1 MLGRKQRVRNQD
13 FLDTLARI
21 EEVVPRPVAMRVFT
35 EAVREI
41 RDYTAGKRVAFAWSG
56 GKDSLAL
63 QAVCYE
69 AGVRECLFTMTDL
82 EYPVFLAWVTDN
94 MPDRLEVVNTGQ
106 NLEWLARHLD
116 WLFPQ
121 NATAAGRWF
130 KAVQH
135 TGQEFFYRKR
145 DLDMLLLGRR
155 RADGNYIGG
164 KNAKA
169 YESRGILRYCPL
181 ADWSHEQVM
190 AVNHYLGLPQPP
202 TYSWPNGFVV
212 GTGAWPARQYT
223 GSVANGWRE
232 VFAIDPTVVK
242 HAATSIESA
251 RAFLRESE

>member
-1 MLGRKQRVRNQD
+1 LLGRKQRVRNQD

-82 EYPVFLAWVTDN
+82 EYPAFLAWVTDN

-181 ADWSHEQVM
+181 ADWSQNRSWRSITISGSRSH
-190 AVNHYLGLPQPP
+190 PP
-202 TYSWPNGFVV
+202 TAGQTVSWSARERGRPDN
-212 GTGAWPARQYT
+212 TRGAWRTA
-223 GSVANGWRE
+223 G
-232 VFAIDPTVVK
+232 VK
-242 HAATSIESA
+242 FSPSI
-251 RAFLRESE
+251 RL